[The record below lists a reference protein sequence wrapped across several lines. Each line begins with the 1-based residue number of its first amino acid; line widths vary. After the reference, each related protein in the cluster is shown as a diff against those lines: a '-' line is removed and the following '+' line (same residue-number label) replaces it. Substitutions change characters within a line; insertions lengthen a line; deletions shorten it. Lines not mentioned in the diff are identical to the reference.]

1 MLGWL
6 LALLLGVLARPP
18 DARALPKPG
27 DCPLGCFSDTIPGS
41 ESPFYRVRPQDI
53 VWLAKVLRQEA
64 GPRLVKDEAAATAWA
79 LVQGWRRWNVGLPAD
94 RRLGIAAYVQNYSAA
109 CSKRW
114 APGGDRYS
122 PRITPRAARCRAE
135 KWVDIPGIWR
145 DFAAD
150 FMRGLY
156 PCHTPGLVHVLA
168 RGFEQFA
175 DDSLIGPIYVVPL
188 AVYRG
193 SSAFYATPDTA
204 HWTTTTVALTVAESG
219 FLEIVRSAAAATIA
233 P

>member
-1 MLGWL
+1 MIDRELSRRQMLATTAGALAGLTLTVGRASFGQEKQEGKQKRQPQGFRLGVCDWTIQKRCDPGA
-6 LALLLGVLARPP
+6 LALAKKIGLDGVQVDFGGGPDKDPPLFNTELQGRYAEEVKTQEMRIASLALGVLNEVAY
-18 DARALPKPG
+18 K
-27 DCPLGCFSDTIPGS
+27 SDP
-41 ESPFYRVRPQDI
+41 
-53 VWLAKVLRQEA
+53 
-64 GPRLVKDEAAATAWA
+64 
-79 LVQGWRRWNVGLPAD
+79 
-94 RRLGIAAYVQNYSAA
+94 
-109 CSKRW
+109 
-114 APGGDRYS
+114 
-122 PRITPRAARCRAE
+122 RAE

>member
-94 RRLGIAAYVQNYSAA
+94 RRLGIAHSGIVRRPRTPRQRRRPDS
-109 CSKRW
+109 RG
-114 APGGDRYS
+114 APDGDR
-122 PRITPRAARCRAE
+122 PTPRRPSASRGQGGLRLPRVPRRARR
-135 KWVDIPGIWR
+135 P
-145 DFAAD
+145 
-150 FMRGLY
+150 
-156 PCHTPGLVHVLA
+156 
-168 RGFEQFA
+168 
-175 DDSLIGPIYVVPL
+175 
-188 AVYRG
+188 
-193 SSAFYATPDTA
+193 
-204 HWTTTTVALTVAESG
+204 SG
-219 FLEIVRSAAAATIA
+219 
-233 P
+233 